1 MSLTDRELEH
11 LERLARVKLSGESR
25 EKLRGQLARII
36 EFVKQLQTIDTSGL
50 GPCGQAAGLKPA
62 LRNDETQPCLPRD
75 EVLGASPEN
84 RKGYFAVPPVIEA
97 DEL

>member
-1 MSLTDRELEH
+1 MSLTDQDLEH

-36 EFVKQLQTIDTSGL
+36 EFVKQLQSIDTAGIEPRGL
-50 GPCGQAAGLKPA
+50 AAGLKPP
-62 LRNDETQPCLPRD
+62 LRVDETKPCLSRD
-75 EVLGASPEN
+75 EVLAASPEN
-84 RKGYFAVPPVIEA
+84 RKGYFAVPAVIEA

>member
-11 LERLARVKLSGESR
+11 LERLARVKLSAGSR

-36 EFVKQLQTIDTSGL
+36 EFVKQLETIDTAGL
-50 GPCGQAAGLKPA
+50 ELLARAADLKPA
-62 LRNDETQPCLPRD
+62 LRGDETQPCLPRD

>member
-11 LERLARVKLSGESR
+11 LDRLARVKLSGESR

-36 EFVKQLQTIDTSGL
+36 EFVKQLQTIDT
-50 GPCGQAAGLKPA
+50 AGIELRSRTAELKPA
-62 LRNDETQPCLPRD
+62 LRSDETKLSLPRD
-75 EVLGASPEN
+75 EALAASPEN

>member
-1 MSLTDRELEH
+1 MSLTESELEH

-36 EFVKQLQTIDTSGL
+36 EFVKQLERVDTTGL
-50 GPCGQAAGLKPA
+50 GPRVHAAELKPA
-62 LRNDETQPCLPRD
+62 LRADVTKPCLPRE
-75 EVLGASPEN
+75 EVLGAAPQKE
-84 RKGYFAVPPVIEA
+84 KEFFGVPPVIEA